1 MRRQP
6 TLVVIDGK
14 SVLYRAYYA
23 MGDLT
28 TPDGRPTGATYGFAR
43 MGLDILKR
51 FSPDYVAV
59 AWDKSG
65 TNIRYRQKLYEEYKA
80 NRKPMPDELREQI
93 GDVRRLCDS
102 FGWPLLEVDDY
113 EADDIMG
120 TLALQADRE
129 NINSILVTSDLDVLQ
144 LVNSNTQVCVLKK
157 GLSQT
162 VLYDEEKLRQEYG
175 MSPDQFVDYKALRGD
190 PSDNIPGVKGVGE
203 KTALDLIHTYGD
215 LEAVYNSI
223 DQIRGAVAAKL
234 ERDEQMAFL
243 SRDLIKLSYKAPVT
257 FDALAAKASESHPAD
272 IAALFNE
279 LNFSR
284 LKSQL
289 PPSMLPPSEPTLFDS
304 ADSSSRAKI
313 ESAESKTPPS
323 SMPPKALVLVR
334 GEDYYVSPEPSYYYP
349 VSRTELESVEEV
361 IGYSTKS
368 ILKLIPKARVEFD
381 VMVAAFLLNPL
392 RRDLSLESL
401 AGEEL
406 GFDIGSDETSTVGE
420 AVAATWNLYW
430 HFQSEIQSAPK
441 LTEVA
446 SKIEWPLLPVLA
458 RMEAAGIGLDVE
470 YLHKIR
476 DDFASKINDL
486 KANIYEQADEEFNI
500 NSPQQL
506 QAVLFEKLELPTQ
519 GIKKTKT
526 GYSTGASELEKLK
539 GQHAIVDLIS
549 QYRELAKLQSTYVE
563 ALPKLTASDGR
574 LHTTF
579 TQTVTQTGRLS
590 SVNPNV
596 QNIPVRTDEGRL
608 IRKAFRADSGNVLIQ
623 ADYSQIEL
631 RIAAALSRDEKMLR
645 AFENDADIHTQT
657 AAELHDVAAN
667 DVTKAQ
673 RYSAK
678 AINFGVLY
686 GMSPHGLSVATG
698 MSRDEAKAF
707 IERYF
712 SIRSQLKDYLENLKD
727 QAKTEGFV
735 ETWYGRRRPMP
746 DMHSSNFAVRSA
758 AERAAMNM
766 PIQGTAAD
774 IMKLAMIELDESLDS
789 DCKQVLQVHDSVL
802 IECPKAKAS
811 DIEEMA
817 RKVMEGV
824 EPRPEVNL
832 SVDISTGENWGD
844 IE

>member
-1 MRRQP
+1 MKKQQ

-80 NRKPMPDELREQI
+80 NRKPMPDELRQQI
-93 GDVRRLCDS
+93 DDVRRLSSS

-120 TLALQADRE
+120 TLALQAGRQ
-129 NINSILVTSDLDVLQ
+129 NINTILVTSDLDVLQ
-144 LVNSNTQVCVLKK
+144 LINSNTQVCVLKK

-162 VLYDEEKLRQEYG
+162 VLYDEEKFRQDYG
-175 MSPDQFVDYKALRGD
+175 MSPSQFVDYKSLRGD

-203 KTALDLIHTYGD
+203 KTALELIHTYGD

-223 DQIRGAVAAKL
+223 DQIGGAVASKL
-234 ERDEQMAFL
+234 QRDEQMAFL
-243 SRDLIKLSYKAPVT
+243 SRDLIKLSLEAPVT
-257 FDALAAKASESHPAD
+257 FDALAAKTSESRPND
-272 IAALFNE
+272 IAALFSE
-279 LNFSR
+279 LNFTR

-289 PPSMLPPSEPTLFDS
+289 PSSMQPPKELNLFDGP
-304 ADSSSRAKI
+304 DLTSRVGL
-313 ESAESKTPPS
+313 EPAEETAPTANTPK
-323 SMPPKALVLVR
+323 KALVVVH
-334 GEDYYVSPEPSYYYP
+334 GEDYYVSPNPSCYYRLNSSQLTGIKEI
-349 VSRTELESVEEV
+349 V
-361 IGYSTKS
+361 GHNTKS
-368 ILKLIPKARVEFD
+368 ILKLSTKAHVDMD

-392 RRDLSLESL
+392 RRDLTLQSL
-401 AGEEL
+401 ASDEL
-406 GFDIGSDETSTVGE
+406 GVNIETDESVDVGKI
-420 AVAATWNLYW
+420 VAATWSLYR
-430 HFQSEIQSAPK
+430 HFKSEIQNLPR
-441 LTEVA
+441 LGEVA

-458 RMEAAGIGLDVE
+458 RMESVGIGLDVE

-476 DDFASKINDL
+476 DDFASKIKDL
-486 KANIYEQADEEFNI
+486 KVKIYEQAGEEFNI

-506 QAVLFEKLELPTQ
+506 RAVLFEKLELPTQ

-526 GYSTGASELEKLK
+526 GYSTSASELDKLQ
-539 GQHAIVDLIS
+539 GQHEIVDLIG
-549 QYRELAKLQSTYVE
+549 QYRELTKLQSTYVE
-563 ALPKLTASDGR
+563 ALPKLTGSDGR

-590 SVNPNV
+590 SINPNV

-608 IRKAFRADSGNVLIQ
+608 IRRAFKANEGNVLIQ

-645 AFENDADIHTQT
+645 AFEDEADIHTQT
-657 AAELHDVAAN
+657 AAELHNVTAA

-686 GMSPHGLSVATG
+686 GMSPHGLSLATG
-698 MSRDEAKAF
+698 MSHDESKAF

-712 SIRSQLKDYLENLKD
+712 SIRAQLKEYLEELKQ
-727 QAKTEGFV
+727 QAKTNGFV

-746 DMHSSNFAVRSA
+746 DIHSSNFAVRSA

-774 IMKLAMIELDESLDS
+774 IMKLAMIELDAKLDS

-802 IECPKAKAS
+802 VECPEGKAS
-811 DIEEMA
+811 SIKIMLRE
-817 RKVMEGV
+817 VMEGIC
-824 EPRPEVNL
+824 PRPEVNL
-832 SVDISTGENWGD
+832 RVDITTGANWGD